1 MGRRTV
7 IAAAMLGLVALG
19 TLALTRG
26 DRAEAAA
33 YSFSRQVDSASQD
46 TAEAPAG
53 EGPSGQAAAGQATAA
68 EFTAQQ
74 AIDAFYA
81 AARGPDQ
88 PLPFNHRFHSGELQ
102 IDCLYCHTGTDV
114 SQTGVMPPLEI
125 CMGCHRV
132 AGSGLEPI
140 EALRGM
146 WDAGAVVEWDW
157 VYKLPEFVQF
167 NHEPHLRNAVECEEC
182 HGPVEEE
189 MDRIYQWAP
198 LTMGWCLEC
207 HREPPA
213 ETDVATDHVLS
224 ERYPPPEMPVG
235 RQLKG
240 LYPIR
245 IDSEFGASRGPID
258 CLACH
263 Y

>member
-33 YSFSRQVDSASQD
+33 YPSARRVASQD
-46 TAEAPAG
+46 TGDAPAE
-53 EGPSGQAAAGQATAA
+53 EGSSGQAAAGQPAAA

-114 SQTGVMPPLEI
+114 SQTGVMPPLELCI
-125 CMGCHRV
+125 GCHRV
-132 AGSGLEPI
+132 AGSGLEPV

-146 WDAGAVVEWDW
+146 WDTGAAVEWDW

-167 NHEPHLRNAVECEEC
+167 NHAPHLRNGVECEEC
-182 HGPVEEE
+182 HGPVKEE
-189 MDRIYQWAP
+189 MDRIYQWSP
-198 LTMGWCLEC
+198 LTMGPGV
-207 HREPPA
+207 PP
-213 ETDVATDHVLS
+213 
-224 ERYPPPEMPVG
+224 
-235 RQLKG
+235 
-240 LYPIR
+240 
-245 IDSEFGASRGPID
+245 
-258 CLACH
+258 
-263 Y
+263 